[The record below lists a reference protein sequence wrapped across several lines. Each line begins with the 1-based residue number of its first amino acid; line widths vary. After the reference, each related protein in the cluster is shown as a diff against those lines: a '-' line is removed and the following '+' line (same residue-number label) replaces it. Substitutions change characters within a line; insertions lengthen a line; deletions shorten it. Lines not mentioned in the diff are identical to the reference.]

1 MPDAMQISQV
11 LHFAALLAARGDE
24 AAAEVA
30 RERGWLDSAGR
41 ITDTGRQL
49 QRALADQRGTRSI
62 YRGLF

>member
-11 LHFAALLAARGDE
+11 LQFAALLAARGDE

-41 ITDTGRQL
+41 ITDTGRQR